1 MKQVMAGVGGVALA
15 LLVAGCGQSQE
26 NARAPAA
33 PPPLPVALVMVQSRV
48 ITETTS
54 YVGTLESRRSVSLQP
69 RVDGTIA
76 QILVRAG
83 DRVIQGQPLVEIDQL
98 QQQASVSGFAA
109 ATQERQADLESARQL
124 LRSYEADRRSNVANQ
139 KFQQQRYERYLALQK
154 VGAISQLQLEEYR
167 NSLDSAAAA
176 LESINARI
184 QAQQATV
191 TSAQKA
197 LVKAQADGRAQT
209 VELDYYRI
217 RAPFAGEVGDIPVKV
232 GDYVSPAT
240 ALLRLTQNQPLE
252 LNISIPNEKAD
263 RLSKGM
269 SVELVDAQG
278 APLGEGQVFFIAAN
292 SNNQDQ
298 SVLVK
303 AEYANP
309 RGQLRAGQY
318 VQAKV
323 IWGKQTGVLIP
334 NTAITR
340 LADQNFIYVA
350 ETKEKGLV
358 ARQRQVQ
365 LGDLQGNQ
373 YQVFSGLKP
382 GERVVT
388 SGLLKLVDGAPIV
401 PSS

>member
-33 PPPLPVALVMVQSRV
+33 PPPLPVALVKVQSRV

-278 APLGEGQVFFIAAN
+278 APLGEGQVFFIASN